1 VGKKCKHCGSE
12 AIDGSEGTIMVSNC
26 PRCEFFE
33 GGLIEHRIM
42 RWTNQSQ
49 EEEEEE
55 YTELIC
61 EAMEELTEMRVKIE
75 SLEAENG
82 RRRIRIKELEDTLK
96 GYAEEY
102 ESRQR

>member
-1 VGKKCKHCGSE
+1 MSKKCKHCKSE
-12 AIDGSEGTIMVSNC
+12 AVDGSEGTIMVSNC

-49 EEEEEE
+49 EDEEEE

-75 SLEAENG
+75 RLEAENG
-82 RRRIRIKELEDTLK
+82 RQGFRIAELEEMFLP
-96 GYAEEY
+96 EEPI
-102 ESRQR
+102 